1 MITPH
6 QNDVNQAIIKHHPMD
21 MQDGRNEKERYRDVF
36 LSLTMICNLSSVLE
50 LWITTLPEASTEH
63 NSGGEEAEGEGRG
76 QGENEVESALLGV
89 HHRAA
94 GVRHGDLGK
103 ENEIDEIGLS

>member
-1 MITPH
+1 M
-6 QNDVNQAIIKHHPMD
+6 
-21 MQDGRNEKERYRDVF
+21 KERGRYRDVF
-36 LSLTMICNLSSVLE
+36 LSLTVQMKACNLSSVLE

-76 QGENEVESALLGV
+76 QGEDEVEPALLGV